1 MNEQAKLF
9 NEVKKAKNQSSIRD
23 NFSNGSV
30 GDFLKNQITSNSNLS
45 FVTAYFTIYAY
56 EKLRPE
62 LESVNSLKLL
72 FGEPR
77 FIKNVSSSTEAKNYQ
92 IEDDKLVIPV
102 ENRLQQ
108 KLLAKLCA
116 NWIKEKVEIKSMVRP
131 DFLHGKL
138 YHIEKPNGVEDAITG
153 SSNFTVN
160 GLGLGSKPNIEL
172 NLIVNDRRDLSGL
185 KEWFDKLWNNEMQD
199 VEVEDVK
206 EQVLKY
212 IELLHKENSPEFV
225 YYKTLFHIF
234 EQYLNEA
241 DASGLSDIKANL
253 YDTDIWKTLFTFQQ
267 HGVRGAIN
275 KILKYNGCIIADSVG
290 LGKTYEAL
298 AVIKY
303 FEMLNFRVLVLCP
316 KKLKDNWTVYQ
327 AHKGHTLNPFQLDR
341 FSYTVMYHTDLSRD
355 KGHTEADNID
365 ISHFNWGAY
374 DLVVIDESHN
384 FRNNKKGKK
393 DEEGN
398 TIRKSRYER
407 LMNDIILGGK
417 KTKVLLLSAT
427 PVNNELKDLRNQ
439 LMYITAENDQA
450 FAGEDEGKLGIESI
464 TELLRLSQTK
474 FSNWAKARLNEEKTT
489 RDLLNDLD
497 SGFFKLLDALT
508 IARSRKHIGKYYKSE
523 MERIGGFPEHQPVKS
538 IYPVIDT
545 EDRFFTFDSLNSKI
559 EEYKLSIFN
568 PSKYVLE
575 DRKNSYGIKTTAEK
589 ENEKKNK
596 KKKKKES
603 DIDKINS
610 DKNFD
615 QGVREHFLIEMMK
628 VNFLKRLESSI
639 ESFEISM
646 KRTID
651 KITTLESKIQEFHKK
666 QNELELR
673 AAEIEIDAFVGTEEE
688 DELDEWEIGTKLKFK
703 LSDIN
708 TNLWL
713 EDLKSDKKAL
723 GDLYD
728 KASMITPQRD
738 SKLSDLKDIIKR
750 KVQNPTI
757 TKTGKANKKVLVFTA
772 FADTAKYLYEN
783 LEEWAKEELSVNIAM
798 VTGGSDSKTTFKP
811 KGYTEN
817 NEFNHILTNFSPISK
832 KRSSQKTMPKDED
845 GEIDILIATDCIS
858 EGQNLQ
864 DCDYLINYDIH
875 WNPVRIIQRFGRI
888 DRIGSINIKVH
899 LVNFWPTKDLD
910 NYIKLKSRVEAR
922 MALVD
927 ISGTNEDN
935 LLNKEQIQDLVED
948 DLKFRDKQLKRLQ
961 DEVLDMDELNEG
973 GVSLSNFSL
982 DDFRMDLLNF
992 IEVNRKELEKAPLGI
1007 YALVPFRLD
1016 SNLFNQD
1023 ASEVVKPGVIFC
1035 FRQLGDTSGNEKV
1048 NPLQPYFLVYIR
1060 NDGTVRYNFTHPKQ
1074 ILDIYRLLC
1083 SGKDEPI
1090 QQLCDLFNEETN
1102 NGKDMSK
1109 YASLMGEAI
1118 KAISGTFRKKNL
1130 GMLSGSRNA
1139 ILIPQEKQI
1148 DSSNKFELITWLVLK

>member
-1 MNEQAKLF
+1 MKEATT
-9 NEVKKAKNQSSIRD
+9 KKNIKSIRD

-30 GDFLKNQITSNSNLS
+30 GEFLVDNIENNSNLS

-56 EKLRPE
+56 EKLKPQ
-62 LESVNSLKLL
+62 LDNINSLRLL

-77 FIKNVSSSTEAKNYQ
+77 FIKSVASSTDAKNYK

-108 KLLAKLCA
+108 KVLAKQCA
-116 NWIKEKVEIKSMVRP
+116 NWIREKVEIKSMVRP

-138 YHIEKPNGVEDAITG
+138 YHIEKQNGVEDAVTG

-160 GLGLGSKPNIEL
+160 GLGLGSRPNIEL
-172 NLIVNDRRDLSGL
+172 NLVVNDRRDLSDL
-185 KEWFDKLWNNEMQD
+185 KEWFDKLWNNEMED

-206 EQVLKY
+206 DQVLKY
-212 IELLHKENSPEFV
+212 IELLHRDNSPEFV

-234 EQYLNEA
+234 EQYLNET

-253 YDTDIWKTLFTFQQ
+253 YDSEIWKTLFTFQQ

-303 FEMLNFRVLVLCP
+303 FEMLNYRILVLTP
-316 KKLKDNWTVYQ
+316 KKLRDNWIVYQ
-327 AHKGHTLNPFQLDR
+327 AHKGHTLNPFPKDR
-341 FSYTVMYHTDLSRD
+341 FSYTVMYHTDLSRE
-355 KGHTEADNID
+355 KGFTEADNID
-365 ISHFNWGAY
+365 LSNFNWGAY

-398 TIRKSRYER
+398 TIRRSRYER
-407 LMNDIILGGK
+407 LMQDIILGGK

-439 LMYITAENDQA
+439 LMYITSENDNA
-450 FAGEDEGKLGIESI
+450 FAGDDEGKLGIESI
-464 TELLRLSQTK
+464 AELLKQSQLRFT
-474 FSNWAKARLNEEKTT
+474 NWAKARMKEEKTT

-497 SGFFKLLDALT
+497 SAFFKLLDALT
-508 IARSRKHIGKYYKSE
+508 IARSRKHITKYYKSE
-523 MERIGGFPEHQPVKS
+523 MERIGGFPDHEPVHS
-538 IYPVIDT
+538 IYPEIDT
-545 EDRFFTFDSLNSKI
+545 DYKFLSYDKLNEKISKYKLVHFTPSSFVLP
-559 EEYKLSIFN
+559 EYKALYEE
-568 PSKYVLE
+568 KVLKKSGPAAVKMFSQE
-575 DRKNSYGIKTTAEK
+575 LRESY
-589 ENEKKNK
+589 
-596 KKKKKES
+596 
-603 DIDKINS
+603 
-610 DKNFD
+610 
-615 QGVREHFLIEMMK
+615 LIGMMK
-628 VNFLKRLESSI
+628 VNFMKRLESSI
-639 ESFEISM
+639 YSFRETLQ
-646 KRTID
+646 RTINRIENLEKRIDRFQKYKDENPDLEMEDIDIDAIEDDDLREALEVGEKLTFKMNHLKLDDWKAAMQED
-651 KITTLESKIQEFHKK
+651 KDQLY
-666 QNELELR
+666 ELLLR
-673 AAEIEIDAFVGTEEE
+673 AKDVDANR
-688 DELDEWEIGTKLKFK
+688 DAKLK
-703 LSDIN
+703 
-708 TNLWL
+708 
-713 EDLKSDKKAL
+713 ELKSLIKK
-723 GDLYD
+723 
-728 KASMITPQRD
+728 
-738 SKLSDLKDIIKR
+738 
-750 KVQNPTI
+750 KVNNPSI
-757 TKTGKANKKVLVFTA
+757 TKTGTENKKVIVFTA

-783 LEEWAKEELSVNIAM
+783 LEQWAKEELRVNIAL
-798 VTGGSDSKTTFKP
+798 VTGGSENKTTFKP
-811 KGYTEN
+811 KGFSEST
-817 NEFNHILTNFSPISK
+817 EFNHILTNFSPISK
-832 KRSSQKTMPKDED
+832 RRSSQKTMPKDED

-864 DCDYLINYDIH
+864 DCDYLVNYDIH

-888 DRIGSINIKVH
+888 DRIGSINNKVH

-935 LLNKEQIQDLVED
+935 LLNKEQIQELVED

-992 IEVNRKELEKAPLGI
+992 IEANRKELEAAPLGI
-1007 YALVPFRLD
+1007 YALVPHRLD
-1016 SNLFNQD
+1016 STLFNPD

-1035 FRQLGDTSGNEKV
+1035 LRQLGDSAGNEKV
-1048 NPLQPYFLVYIR
+1048 NPLQPYFLVYVR

-1083 SGKDEPI
+1083 TGKSEPI
-1090 QQLCDLFNEETN
+1090 QELCDLFNEETN
-1102 NGKDMSK
+1102 NGLDTSQ
-1109 YASLMGEAI
+1109 YAALLAESV
-1118 KAISGTFRKKNL
+1118 KAITGTFKKKNL

-1139 ILIPQEKQI
+1139 TIIPQEKQV
-1148 DSSNKFELITWLVLK
+1148 DGANKFELITWLVLK

>member
-1 MNEQAKLF
+1 MKEATT
-9 NEVKKAKNQSSIRD
+9 KKNIKSIRD

-30 GDFLKNQITSNSNLS
+30 GDFLVDHIENNSNLS

-56 EKLRPE
+56 EKLKPQ
-62 LESVNSLKLL
+62 LDNVNSLRLL

-77 FIKNVSSSTEAKNYQ
+77 FIKSVASSTDAKNYQ

-108 KLLAKLCA
+108 KVLAKQCA
-116 NWIKEKVEIKSMVRP
+116 NWIREKVEIKSMVRP

-138 YHIEKPNGVEDAITG
+138 YHIEKPNGVEDAVTG

-160 GLGLGSKPNIEL
+160 GLGLGSRPNIEL
-172 NLIVNDRRDLSGL
+172 NLVVNDRRDLSDL
-185 KEWFDKLWNNEMQD
+185 KEWFDKLWSNEMED

-206 EQVLKY
+206 DQVLKY
-212 IELLHKENSPEFV
+212 IELLHRDNSPEFV

-253 YDTDIWKTLFTFQQ
+253 YDSEIWKTLFTFQQ

-303 FEMLNFRVLVLCP
+303 FEMLNYRILVLTP
-316 KKLKDNWTVYQ
+316 KKLRDNWTVYQ
-327 AHKGHTLNPFQLDR
+327 AHKGNTLNPFPKDR
-341 FSYTVMYHTDLSRD
+341 FSYTAMYHTDLSRE

-365 ISHFNWGAY
+365 LSNFNWGAY

-407 LMNDIILGGK
+407 LMQDIILGGK

-439 LMYITAENDQA
+439 LMYITAENDNA
-450 FAGEDEGKLGIESI
+450 FAGDDEGKLGIESI
-464 TELLRLSQTK
+464 GELLKQSQLRFT
-474 FSNWAKARLNEEKTT
+474 NWAKARIKEERTT

-497 SGFFKLLDALT
+497 SAFFKLLDALT
-508 IARSRKHIGKYYKSE
+508 IARSRKHIIKYYKSE
-523 MERIGGFPEHQPVKS
+523 MERIGGFPDHEPVNS
-538 IYPVIDT
+538 IYPEIDT
-545 EDRFFTFDSLNSKI
+545 EHKFLSYDKLNEKISK
-559 EEYKLSIFN
+559 YKLVHFT
-568 PSKYVLE
+568 PSSFVLPE
-575 DRKNSYGIKTTAEK
+575 HKSLYEEKVMKKSGPAAVKMFSQELRESY
-589 ENEKKNK
+589 
-596 KKKKKES
+596 
-603 DIDKINS
+603 
-610 DKNFD
+610 
-615 QGVREHFLIEMMK
+615 LIGMMK
-628 VNFLKRLESSI
+628 VNFMKRLESSI
-639 ESFEISM
+639 YSFRETLQ
-646 KRTID
+646 RTIKRIENLETRIDRFQKYKDENPDLEIEDIDIDAIEDDDLREALEVGEKLTFKMNHLRLDDWKAAMQDD
-651 KITTLESKIQEFHKK
+651 KDQLY
-666 QNELELR
+666 ELLLR
-673 AAEIEIDAFVGTEEE
+673 AKDVDAKR
-688 DELDEWEIGTKLKFK
+688 DAKLK
-703 LSDIN
+703 
-708 TNLWL
+708 
-713 EDLKSDKKAL
+713 ELKGLIKK
-723 GDLYD
+723 
-728 KASMITPQRD
+728 
-738 SKLSDLKDIIKR
+738 
-750 KVQNPTI
+750 KVQDPTI
-757 TKTGKANKKVLVFTA
+757 TKTGTENKKVIIFTA
-772 FADTAKYLYEN
+772 FADTAKYLYDN
-783 LEEWAKEELSVNIAM
+783 LEQWVKEELRVNIAL
-798 VTGGSDSKTTFKP
+798 VTGGNENKSTFKP
-811 KGYTEN
+811 KEFSEN
-817 NEFNHILTNFSPISK
+817 TEFNHILTNFSPISK
-832 KRSSQKTMPKDED
+832 KRSSQKTLPKDED

-864 DCDYLINYDIH
+864 DCDYLVNYDIH

-888 DRIGSINIKVH
+888 DRIGSINNKVY

-935 LLNKEQIQDLVED
+935 LLNKEQIQELVED

-992 IEVNRKELEKAPLGI
+992 IEANRKELEAAPLGI
-1007 YALVPFRLD
+1007 YALVPYKLD
-1016 SNLFNQD
+1016 STLFNQD

-1035 FRQLGDTSGNEKV
+1035 LRQLGDSAGNEKV
-1048 NPLQPYFLVYIR
+1048 NPLQPYFLVYVR

-1083 SGKDEPI
+1083 TGKNEPI
-1090 QQLCDLFNEETN
+1090 QHLCDLFNEETN
-1102 NGKDMSK
+1102 NGLDTSQ
-1109 YASLMGEAI
+1109 YAALLAESI
-1118 KAISGTFRKKNL
+1118 KAITGTFKKKNL

-1139 ILIPQEKQI
+1139 TIIPQEKQVEGA
-1148 DSSNKFELITWLVLK
+1148 NKFELITWLVLK